1 MTDRIDIDRLAESAY
16 QSRDPQFDEEG
27 LEERRQRESEIL
39 AEWAMLNLKQ
49 KFVEA
54 LSTEMP
60 KIYFDDYATAYIVSQ
75 KDNFFDE
82 LEEELLSWTK

>member
-1 MTDRIDIDRLAESAY
+1 MTDRIDIDRLAEGAY

-27 LEERRQRESEIL
+27 LEERYKKEGENL
-39 AEWAMLNLKQ
+39 AEQTLRRLKQ

-54 LSTEMP
+54 LAAEMP
-60 KIYFDDYATAYIVSQ
+60 EIYFNDYVTACIAEQ

-82 LEEELLSWTK
+82 LEEELMSWTK